1 MEHLRKTF
9 AEIIDKPKYFNAK
22 PHTPLRKNDILTC
35 CVVKLDL
42 KHFSLLTFLTFIT
55 TLAVFSI
62 RRLSFVYAVLVLVE
76 FSRVLYQ
83 CFLDNP

>member
-1 MEHLRKTF
+1 MQS
-9 AEIIDKPKYFNAK
+9 
-22 PHTPLRKNDILTC
+22 HTPLRKNDILTC
-35 CVVKLDL
+35 CIVKLDL

-62 RRLSFVYAVLVLVE
+62 RGYLSLMAVLALVE